1 MIRVKKLKMKLV
13 DKAFEKIY
21 QVAVGKTIMLEILT
35 NLANIIIFL
44 IVGVKF

>member
-1 MIRVKKLKMKLV
+1 MKLV

-21 QVAVGKTIMLEILT
+21 QVVVGKTIMLEILT

>member
-1 MIRVKKLKMKLV
+1 MKLV